1 MFAPVPDE
9 PVFTVE
15 RRDIVNA
22 PVPRFFEEEVLLL
35 LRVLFWTFDA
45 ILAGGGGGA
54 TGGGGAGG
62 SGILG
67 AFMHIVKPWL
77 GYFRF
82 EVYSG
87 RLENG
92 LQNAVRNRTSA
103 HFEPSHNQNRP
114 VRGKLLLTY

>member
-9 PVFTVE
+9 PVFTVG

-22 PVPRFFEEEVLLL
+22 PVPRFFEEEALLL
-35 LRVLFWTFDA
+35 LRALFLTVDA

-54 TGGGGAGG
+54 TGAGG
-62 SGILG
+62 SGGSGIFG

-82 EVYSG
+82 GVYFV
-87 RLENG
+87 
-92 LQNAVRNRTSA
+92 Q
-103 HFEPSHNQNRP
+103 
-114 VRGKLLLTY
+114 